1 MQVRLNNNMR
11 DELNEILDLHKGYF
25 GGDVDHLKAAI
36 NGGKDHVHMDK
47 EVVNIVSKVQA
58 ATGISYIQMRSKNRE
73 RETVLARQY
82 AMYRIYD
89 NLYHLGYTLTA
100 IGKMFNRDHA
110 TVLYAIKQMR
120 EALEVNDYL
129 VTKIHER
136 YGELESKAA

>member
-25 GGDVDHLKAAI
+25 GGKVEHLKSAI
-36 NGGKDHVHMDK
+36 NGGKDYAHMDK
-47 EVVNIVSKVQA
+47 EVVNIVSKVQD
-58 ATGISYIQMRSKNRE
+58 ATGISYSQMRSKNRE

-82 AMYRIYD
+82 AMFRIYD
-89 NLYHLGYTLTA
+89 NLYHLGYTITA

-120 EALEVNDYL
+120 EALQVNDYL

-136 YGELESKAA
+136 YNA

>member
-11 DELNEILDLHKGYF
+11 AELNEILDLHKGYF
-25 GGDVDHLKAAI
+25 GGKVEHLKSAI

-47 EVVNIVSKVQA
+47 EVVNIVSKVQD
-58 ATGISYIQMRSKNRE
+58 ATGISYSQMRSKNRE

-89 NLYHLGYTLTA
+89 NLYHLGYTITA

-110 TVLYAIKQMR
+110 TVLYGIKQMR

-129 VTKIHER
+129 VKKIHER
-136 YGELESKAA
+136 YGELENKAA

>member
-1 MQVRLNNNMR
+1 MQVRLNNDMR
-11 DELNEILDLHKGYF
+11 AELNEILDLHKGYF
-25 GGDVDHLKAAI
+25 GGKVEHLKSAI
-36 NGGKDHVHMDK
+36 NGGKDYVHMDK

-58 ATGISYIQMRSKNRE
+58 ATGISYSQMRSKNRE

-120 EALEVNDYL
+120 EALQVNDYL

-136 YGELESKAA
+136 YND